1 MPYKLNLV
9 YDKWDTY
16 GHLPNCLD
24 RNVLQYA
31 LFDYPK
37 LRKEGLQNN
46 TKERWTDR
54 YGFQYN
60 DLVHR
65 SYIGEK
71 CLGPAFNM
79 WTNELGF
86 TYSVNEFNPISYI
99 ESKNIRNWI
108 YPIEPFGHL
117 HHSLN
122 FDLDRKE
129 KISFFDYI
137 PPEII
142 DDVNLGK
149 GRIMINYAHEGW
161 VGDFLLKSYYMGVQ
175 EAKINPNNIV
185 MLVND
190 TNIERKLKDFF
201 KRHPMFSPRQM
212 PKLINYCYYV
222 IQSGAFFKYTPDMQ
236 IKSEDYFK
244 NKQFKFLSLNRRL
257 NEHRLLI
264 LSNLYNDIKN
274 TSAISFDKTLLT
286 NDAQEMLNS
295 NNTLLEKYNNLPD
308 NSFVDTTELNSTNGY
323 KHDVSEPFKNS
334 LISIVTETAFFKEND
349 FISEKTWKPIWHFQP
364 FILVGRPYTLKYL
377 KNLGYKTFDWLFDES
392 YDEIE
397 DDNKRMEFI
406 INEIKK
412 VNSYTI
418 EELTIKVKE
427 HFSDLEYNHN
437 TLLAYGESRLFW
449 EKELIK
455 MFNQPFNFDCYDLLN
470 KKYISYEKI
479 I

>member
-1 MPYKLNLV
+1 MPHKLNLL
-9 YDKWDTY
+9 YDKWDLY

-31 LFDYPK
+31 IFDYPK
-37 LRKEGLQNN
+37 LRKQGLQDSNKN
-46 TKERWTDR
+46 RWKDR
-54 YGFQYN
+54 YGFEYN

-65 SYIGEK
+65 TYIGEK

-86 TYSVNEFNPISYI
+86 TYSVDEFNPITYI

-122 FDLDRKE
+122 FDLQRKE
-129 KISFFDYI
+129 KISFFDYM
-137 PPEII
+137 PPEVI
-142 DDVNLGK
+142 DDVNAGK

-161 VGDFLLKSYYMGVQ
+161 VGDFLLKSYYMGVKD
-175 EAKINPNNIV
+175 AKINPNNIV

-190 TNIERKLKDFF
+190 TNIDKKLKGFF
-201 KRHPMFSPRQM
+201 ERHPMFSPRQM

-222 IQSGAFFKYTPDMQ
+222 IQSGAFFKFTPDMQ

-264 LSNLYNDIKN
+264 LTNLYNEIKD
-274 TSAISFDKTLLT
+274 TSAISFDKDMLT
-286 NDAQEMLNS
+286 EDANEMLQS
-295 NNTLLEKYNNLPD
+295 DNTLLEKYNNLPK

-323 KHDVSEPFKNS
+323 KHDASEPFKDS

-349 FISEKTWKPIWHFQP
+349 FISEKTWKPLWHFQP
-364 FILVGRPYTLKYL
+364 FIIVGRPYTLKYL
-377 KNLGYKTFDWLFDES
+377 KELGYKTFDWLFDES

-397 DDNKRMEFI
+397 DDIKRMEFI

-418 EELTIKVKE
+418 EELTIKIKE
-427 HFSDLEYNHN
+427 NFSDLEHNHS

-449 EKELIK
+449 EKQLIK
-455 MFNQPFNFDCYDLLN
+455 ILNQPFEFDCYDLLN
-470 KKYISYEKI
+470 KKYISYEKNI
-479 I
+479 